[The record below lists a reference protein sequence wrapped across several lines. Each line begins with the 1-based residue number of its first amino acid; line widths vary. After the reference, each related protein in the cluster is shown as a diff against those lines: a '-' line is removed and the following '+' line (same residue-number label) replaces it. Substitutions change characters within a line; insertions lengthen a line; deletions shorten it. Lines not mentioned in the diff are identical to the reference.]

1 MADSDHFSN
10 RKSFQLGENIEFSDL
25 KDTTGLFKLNVIEA
39 NGTLF
44 DHVTD
49 IEQTIN
55 KRSLQIKNSP
65 IILAL
70 ALENTIRATHALL
83 FLYLDK
89 SSENVPCHS
98 SSEEAKKIISQRSCP
113 IFELSSDEFHRKTS
127 MHGLDM
133 ENPQLSLD
141 LSEYIYSN
149 GNYANSTDIL
159 VCVDT
164 YTKNIPKK
172 LLPLNIRKLSAE
184 PMLVF
189 FISVISISV
198 SITSLL
204 ISIATYCFF
213 EELWTLPGKNNM
225 SLIVFLLAAQTMY
238 LLGNIGD
245 FDRGTVSC
253 KVIGLVT
260 RSLWLMALFWMQ
272 ICTFHMFRVLTKMRA
287 PTTNTGNRKHFFY
300 HLYCLAMTAL
310 FVVVN
315 VVASQI
321 QSDNA
326 DMGYGLRTCYI
337 STQRMIEITFGI
349 QAVLVVLSNIA
360 IFFMV
365 IIKLKRATA
374 VGKNVK
380 NDRNYFL
387 VFAKLSTV
395 TGAAWVFGFVY
406 MLTEI

>member
-1 MADSDHFSN
+1 
-10 RKSFQLGENIEFSDL
+10 
-25 KDTTGLFKLNVIEA
+25 
-39 NGTLF
+39 
-44 DHVTD
+44 
-49 IEQTIN
+49 
-55 KRSLQIKNSP
+55 
-65 IILAL
+65 
-70 ALENTIRATHALL
+70 
-83 FLYLDK
+83 
-89 SSENVPCHS
+89 
-98 SSEEAKKIISQRSCP
+98 
-113 IFELSSDEFHRKTS
+113 
-127 MHGLDM
+127 
-133 ENPQLSLD
+133 
-141 LSEYIYSN
+141 
-149 GNYANSTDIL
+149 
-159 VCVDT
+159 
-164 YTKNIPKK
+164 
-172 LLPLNIRKLSAE
+172 
-184 PMLVF
+184 
-189 FISVISISV
+189 
-198 SITSLL
+198 
-204 ISIATYCFF
+204 
-213 EELWTLPGKNNM
+213 
-225 SLIVFLLAAQTMY
+225 MY
-238 LLGNIGD
+238 LLGNFGD

-287 PTTNTGNRKHFFY
+287 PTTNTGNRKHFLY

-315 VVASQI
+315 VVASLI

-360 IFFMV
+360 MFFMV
-365 IIKLKRATA
+365 IIELKRATA
-374 VGKNVK
+374 VRKNVK